1 MQNQPIDRMPSA
13 SRGVFRN
20 LLKHLQ
26 ETGETSIY
34 GVDFT
39 DLTDEQVGLV
49 LTVLCENEKNAAL

>member
-1 MQNQPIDRMPSA
+1 MELIDRMPSA
-13 SRGVFRN
+13 NRGVFRN

-39 DLTDEQVGLV
+39 DMTEEQVGLV
-49 LTVLCENEKNAAL
+49 LTVLCENEKRRAG

>member
-1 MQNQPIDRMPSA
+1 MELIDRMPSA
-13 SRGVFRN
+13 NRGVFRN

-39 DLTDEQVGLV
+39 DMNEEQMGLV
-49 LTVLCENEKNAAL
+49 LTVLCENEKRRAG